1 LTPPIKSQAE
11 IYQDEEVYK
20 DFIGMRTD
28 DLDLYLMREFRVGLY
43 PFAFLLFEVIE
54 EPIKKIRTDIKVDNG
69 WVFPGWHARENR
81 PLNKEELAIKYRPGA
96 PGLKELSDLYRAGF
110 SPEAGPDMDR
120 ETIRLLKQKIV
131 TVRRKVLDLVGEIE
145 VSRKYIV
152 DSPPKGKAPEDQHAL
167 AARWEVGGFLA
178 ALQDEYRFLLAMRP
192 TVGRPSNPETEAACL
207 WAQHLRS
214 MERRVSWPMI
224 AALMDWFMARL
235 QRFDFYQRIF
245 TSKELSDPDHLR
257 QKFYKHK
264 KRWELFYAYRRG
276 GRLVRN
282 LHELGIRK
290 EEMKNERLVLVFGRT
305 RAQFRTL
312 YRQEEYGDFHYRG
325 LSGRMLEA
333 VRHVLICT
341 DSSRNALIL
350 PDGSFIL
357 A

>member
-1 LTPPIKSQAE
+1 MKSKAE
-11 IYQDEEVYK
+11 IYLDEEVYK

-28 DLDLYLMREFRVGLY
+28 DLDLYLKREFHIGLY

-54 EPIKKIRTDIKVDNG
+54 EPIKKKKTDIKAHDG
-69 WVFPGWHARENR
+69 WVFPGWHAHENR
-81 PLNKEELAIKYRPGA
+81 PLNEEELAIRYRSSSFR
-96 PGLKELSDLYRAGF
+96 LKELGDLYRAGF
-110 SPEAGPDMDR
+110 YPEEGPDMDR
-120 ETIRLLKQKIV
+120 ETLRLLKQKIV
-131 TVRRKVLDLVGEIE
+131 TVRKKVLDLVGEIE
-145 VSRKYIV
+145 VSRKYMV
-152 DSPPKGKAPEDQHAL
+152 PTPPKGKSPEDQRAL
-167 AARWEVGGFLA
+167 AARWEVGGFLT
-178 ALQDEYRFLLAMRP
+178 ALQDEYFDLLTMRP

-214 MERRVSWPMI
+214 MDRRVSWPMI

-235 QRFDFYQRIF
+235 QRFDFYRQIF

-257 QKFYKHK
+257 QKFYKHQ
-264 KRWELFYAYRRG
+264 KRWKLFYAYRRG

-312 YRQEEYGDFHYRG
+312 YRQEEYGEFHFQGY
-325 LSGRMLEA
+325 SGRMLEA